1 MEEKMKKALSSVVVV
16 LLLTGF
22 VCAQKVHMRSAFEV
36 SKCVTL
42 KNGTTQCDVDMILP
56 QEIEIEL
63 ASKDSDSPD
72 YRMWEGAW
80 TKVISTTDGT
90 TFIGNIGV
98 TRYVFSDGRE
108 NFSVA
113 GYIYDNISSTPQNTM
128 VSVWVTSMDKLNDV
142 ILPGDPRTYE
152 EGDTLV
158 QLWPV
163 LIMGASLQDRP
174 FAPVS
179 IKPILERK

>member
-1 MEEKMKKALSSVVVV
+1 MKKALSSVVVV
-16 LLLTGF
+16 LLLTSF
-22 VCAQKVHMRSAFEV
+22 VWAQKVHMRSAFEV

-80 TKVISTTDGT
+80 TKVVSTTDGT
-90 TFIGNIGV
+90 TFIGNIGI
-98 TRYVFSDGRE
+98 TRYVFADGHE
-108 NFSVA
+108 NFNVG
-113 GYIYDNISSTPQNTM
+113 GYIYDNISSTPQNTQI
-128 VSVWVTSMDKLNDV
+128 SVWLTSMDKLND
-142 ILPGDPRTYE
+142 IALPGDPRTYQ
-152 EGDTLV
+152 EGDTIV

-174 FAPVS
+174 FAPVN